1 MNTHAIAHYRRVG
14 ALVLIGLVA
23 AVAGCSSG
31 SSAPPAAV
39 TPPPASTPPAAAPPP
54 PPTPPPVGIV
64 TLNISPTTAATAPSQ
79 TPTFGGTVFGP
90 VGTYDKIRGTASGT
104 LDPKD
109 PKNAVIT
116 DIALAPVDANGLV
129 EYNMD
134 FYILKPTD
142 LTKGNHKVFFE
153 LPNRGSKQYA
163 PLNLSGGGNDP
174 TTAAD
179 AGTAFLQNQGYTIV
193 WGGWEPTVSR
203 ANNSMGI
210 TLPVALNAD
219 GSTIVGPVYQYIEN
233 DNATTTSTTLAYA
246 TNSTDTT
253 LATLT
258 VKAHLTDTPT
268 VIPSTGW
275 AFTSPTTVALLP
287 AGTAF
292 AQSSIYEL
300 VYTAKNPFVAGIGLA
315 AIRDLASFLRNA
327 TADTAGTPNPLAGD
341 VKRIITFGSSQPART
356 MNDII
361 WLGFNQDLSGKQVFD
376 GVFNWVS
383 AGDGVGINY
392 RFEQSGMTERN
403 RQQHFYPEAVF
414 PFAFSTTTDT
424 LSGKVDGKFVRCAT
438 SNTCP
443 KVMNI
448 DSANEYWVKAGSLLH
463 TDSTANDLP
472 DGPNF
477 RTYLISGS
485 QHAGPGAAN
494 SFGVCAQFVNTT
506 DQFPA
511 LRALFVDL
519 DEWIDGTSPPDSMVP
534 RRSDATAV
542 FASTT
547 ADSPLGIGVVSQAA
561 LGFPTIPGVTFTG
574 LVTVHNLF
582 NWGPQFDQ
590 GILAV
595 LPPASTGKVYPN
607 FVSKLDVDGNE
618 LAGIRL
624 PPVTVPVA
632 TTAGWGLR
640 DAAHGGPDGCESSG
654 TLIPFAP
661 NAAARNTLPGGTG
674 TGVDPRLS
682 LDERYGPSTPAPGPG
697 SVGHNA
703 YVAAVAAAATAL
715 EQQRL
720 LLPFDVQTYITNAQ
734 KPIVVGTATVHN
746 PIYANYTW

>member
-1 MNTHAIAHYRRVG
+1 MNTHAFAHYRRVG

-23 AVAGCSSG
+23 AVTGCSSN
-31 SSAPPAAV
+31 SSSPPAVV
-39 TPPPASTPPAAAPPP
+39 TPPPAVVTPPPAA
-54 PPTPPPVGIV
+54 PTPPPPVGIV
-64 TLNISPTTAATAPSQ
+64 TLTINATTATTAPSQ
-79 TPTFGGTVFGP
+79 TPTFAGTVFGS
-90 VGTYDKIRGTASGT
+90 VGTYDKIRGTATGS

-116 DIALAPVDANGLV
+116 DIALAPKDANGLV
-129 EYNMD
+129 SYNMD
-134 FYILKPTD
+134 FYILKPTN
-142 LTKGNHKVFFE
+142 LANGNHKVFFE

-203 ANNSMGI
+203 ANNSMGV
-210 TLPVALNAD
+210 TLPVAVNAD
-219 GSTIVGPVYQYIEN
+219 GSTITGPVYQYIEN
-233 DNATTTSTTLAYA
+233 DNATTTSATLAYA
-246 TNSTDTT
+246 TNSLDNT
-253 LATLT
+253 LDPVAKLT
-258 VKAHLTDTPT
+258 FKQHLTDAPTLIPLSGWSWTSATTIALTPVGTTPT
-268 VIPSTGW
+268 P
-275 AFTSPTTVALLP
+275 FT
-287 AGTAF
+287 
-292 AQSSIYEL
+292 QSAIYEL
-300 VYTAKNPFVAGIGLA
+300 IYTAKNPFVAGIGLA

-341 VKRIITFGSSQPART
+341 VQRIITFGSSQPART

-361 WLGFNQDLSGKQVFD
+361 WLGFNQDLNGKQVFD

-414 PFAFSTTTDT
+414 PFAFTTTTDT
-424 LSGKVDGKFVRCAT
+424 LSAKTDGKFARCAT
-438 SNTCP
+438 TNTCP

-472 DGPNF
+472 DTPNF

-494 SFGVCAQFVNTT
+494 SLGVCAQFVNST

-519 DEWIDGTSPPDSMVP
+519 DEWIDGTAPPPSMVP
-534 RRSDATAV
+534 RRSDGTAV
-542 FASTT
+542 FAATT
-547 ADSPLGIGVVSQAA
+547 VNSPLGIGAVSQTA

-582 NWGPQFDQ
+582 NWGPQFDE
-590 GILAV
+590 GIISV

-607 FVSKLDVDGNE
+607 FVSKVDVDGNE

-640 DAAHGGPDGCESSG
+640 ATAFGGPDGCESSG

-661 NAAARNTLPGGTG
+661 NAAARVLATG
-674 TGVDPRLS
+674 TDPRLS

-715 EQQRL
+715 QQQRL
-720 LLPFDVQTYITNAQ
+720 LLSFDVQTYITNAQ
-734 KPIVVGTATVHN
+734 KPITVGTATVTN